1 MFSFSYECFWG
12 SFYQLSVNITLKMNR
27 NDGLEVLFIES
38 KTIVHLPETI
48 KSISSSTSTVF
59 FGNPK

>member
-1 MFSFSYECFWG
+1 
-12 SFYQLSVNITLKMNR
+12 MNR